1 MTVYEK
7 ATAEVV
13 MFEVNDVIS
22 TSGGKEI
29 EIWECAGGTNGYNT
43 GSTSKECLGGN
54 NIIFK
59 G

>member
-7 ATAEVV
+7 ASAEVV

-29 EIWECAGGTNGYNT
+29 DIYDCTAAGGSFT
-43 GSTSKECLGGN
+43 GTTDKECYYGN
-54 NIIFK
+54 SSIV
-59 G
+59 

>member
-29 EIWECAGGTNGYNT
+29 EIWECASGSNGNNT
-43 GSTSKECLGGN
+43 GSTSKECINGGG
-54 NIIFK
+54 II

>member
-29 EIWECAGGTNGYNT
+29 DVWDCIPGPNGTHI
-43 GSTSKECLGGN
+43 GSTDKECYYGGGS
-54 NIIFK
+54 IV
-59 G
+59 

>member
-29 EIWECAGGTNGYNT
+29 IVFDCIPGPNGSQT
-43 GSTSKECLGGN
+43 GSTSKECYYDGS
-54 NIIFK
+54 ITV
-59 G
+59 

>member
-29 EIWECAGGTNGYNT
+29 EIWGCDQYGGSQT
-43 GSTSKECLGGN
+43 GSTSKECYYGG
-54 NIIFK
+54 
-59 G
+59 GM

>member
-43 GSTSKECLGGN
+43 GSTSKECYYDGS
-54 NIIFK
+54 ITV
-59 G
+59 

>member
-29 EIWECAGGTNGYNT
+29 DIIECTAAGGSHI
-43 GSTSKECLGGN
+43 GSTDKECYYGGGS
-54 NIIFK
+54 IV
-59 G
+59 

>member
-29 EIWECAGGTNGYNT
+29 DIIECTAAGGSQT
-43 GSTSKECLGGN
+43 GSTSKECLNGGS
-54 NIIFK
+54 IIFK